1 LFTTL
6 SFFYL
11 KKPAINRS
19 SDFIIIIFSHNFIS
33 CQNIISL
40 IIFVFT
46 NKNVQLQAIISG
58 CSAGGL
64 TSLLHCDR
72 FRALLP
78 GGAKVKCISDAG
90 YFINV

>member
-1 LFTTL
+1 MISLILFY
-6 SFFYL
+6 FFESANL
-11 KKPAINRS
+11 LIELAIS
-19 SDFIIIIFSHNFIS
+19 L
-33 CQNIISL
+33 IISL